1 MTDAAQILQRYKAA
15 ESVRLAMCSI
25 WRDVGAYGDPLN
37 RQIGM
42 DTATVGWSPSLA
54 GQAQIFD
61 STLRQAAMTYAA
73 GCMSWITPAETKW
86 FAYTAPRF
94 LRGDDAAKSWYSEC
108 SDIAS
113 EVLAGT
119 NFYSQVHDVY
129 MQDGIYGTSG
139 LFVREN
145 VRYGLHFESMQ
156 ISEYSILENH
166 LGDVDTVFR
175 VKKYS
180 ARQMA
185 DDFGEKNLPHEV
197 AQCLGY
203 PLKERN
209 EDHEVIH
216 CISERKDRDRYRKN
230 VQNAP
235 WASVW
240 IHKASEKILRESGFY
255 EPPFCVHRHLPW
267 GRTPYGR
274 SPGMESLYD
283 TRTLNYMQQQLDTLV
298 EKQVS
303 PPVIAPANFEG
314 TIDLRARGITYTPD
328 MNSRPQY
335 FGEPGNY
342 MIGEDRTEFRKR
354 QINNAF
360 HVELFQALASVPI
373 GKQMTAEEVRQR
385 RNDRLP
391 NFSPTFARKT
401 REICDPIMRQVFSV
415 LAKAGAFPPAPR
427 QLMQNLGNG
436 EVFIPDPNIVY
447 SSRMALALQTIHNDA
462 FVDAMTMAGNIA
474 NVRPD
479 VLDNL
484 NIDDGFRNYA
494 RNLGVLESSIVP
506 ERIRDQMRMARAQAQ
521 AQAEREMS
529 MLDEAEGVA
538 KLAQAAA

>member
-1 MTDAAQILQRYKAA
+1 
-15 ESVRLAMCSI
+15 
-25 WRDVGAYGDPLN
+25 
-37 RQIGM
+37 
-42 DTATVGWSPSLA
+42 
-54 GQAQIFD
+54 
-61 STLRQAAMTYAA
+61 
-73 GCMSWITPAETKW
+73 
-86 FAYTAPRF
+86 
-94 LRGDDAAKSWYSEC
+94 
-108 SDIAS
+108 
-113 EVLAGT
+113 
-119 NFYSQVHDVY
+119 
-129 MQDGIYGTSG
+129 
-139 LFVREN
+139 
-145 VRYGLHFESMQ
+145 
-156 ISEYSILENH
+156 
-166 LGDVDTVFR
+166 
-175 VKKYS
+175 
-180 ARQMA
+180 
-185 DDFGEKNLPHEV
+185 
-197 AQCLGY
+197 
-203 PLKERN
+203 
-209 EDHEVIH
+209 
-216 CISERKDRDRYRKN
+216 
-230 VQNAP
+230 
-235 WASVW
+235 
-240 IHKASEKILRESGFY
+240 
-255 EPPFCVHRHLPW
+255 
-267 GRTPYGR
+267 
-274 SPGMESLYD
+274 MEAIYD

-462 FVDAMTMAGNIA
+462 FLDAMTMAGNIA

-506 ERIRDQMRMARAQAQ
+506 ERIRDQMRMERAQAQ
-521 AQAEREMS
+521 ARAEQEMS

>member
-1 MTDAAQILQRYKAA
+1 
-15 ESVRLAMCSI
+15 
-25 WRDVGAYGDPLN
+25 
-37 RQIGM
+37 
-42 DTATVGWSPSLA
+42 
-54 GQAQIFD
+54 
-61 STLRQAAMTYAA
+61 
-73 GCMSWITPAETKW
+73 
-86 FAYTAPRF
+86 
-94 LRGDDAAKSWYSEC
+94 
-108 SDIAS
+108 
-113 EVLAGT
+113 
-119 NFYSQVHDVY
+119 
-129 MQDGIYGTSG
+129 
-139 LFVREN
+139 
-145 VRYGLHFESMQ
+145 
-156 ISEYSILENH
+156 
-166 LGDVDTVFR
+166 
-175 VKKYS
+175 
-180 ARQMA
+180 
-185 DDFGEKNLPHEV
+185 
-197 AQCLGY
+197 
-203 PLKERN
+203 
-209 EDHEVIH
+209 
-216 CISERKDRDRYRKN
+216 
-230 VQNAP
+230 
-235 WASVW
+235 VW
-240 IHKASEKILRESGFY
+240 IHKASETILRESGFY
-255 EPPFCVHRHLPW
+255 EAPFCVHRHLPW

-274 SPGMESLYD
+274 SPGMEAIYD

-462 FVDAMTMAGNIA
+462 FLDAMTMAGNIA

-506 ERIRDQMRMARAQAQ
+506 ERIRDQMRMERAQAQ
-521 AQAEREMS
+521 ARAEQEMS

>member
-1 MTDAAQILQRYKAA
+1 
-15 ESVRLAMCSI
+15 
-25 WRDVGAYGDPLN
+25 
-37 RQIGM
+37 
-42 DTATVGWSPSLA
+42 
-54 GQAQIFD
+54 
-61 STLRQAAMTYAA
+61 
-73 GCMSWITPAETKW
+73 
-86 FAYTAPRF
+86 
-94 LRGDDAAKSWYSEC
+94 
-108 SDIAS
+108 
-113 EVLAGT
+113 
-119 NFYSQVHDVY
+119 
-129 MQDGIYGTSG
+129 
-139 LFVREN
+139 
-145 VRYGLHFESMQ
+145 
-156 ISEYSILENH
+156 
-166 LGDVDTVFR
+166 
-175 VKKYS
+175 
-180 ARQMA
+180 MA
-185 DDFGEKNLPHEV
+185 DDFGERNLPHEV

-203 PLKERN
+203 PLKERS

-216 CISERKDRDRYRKN
+216 CISERKERDRYRKN

-240 IHKASEKILRESGFY
+240 IHKASETILRESGFY
-255 EPPFCVHRHLPW
+255 EAPFCVHRHLPW

-274 SPGMESLYD
+274 SPGMEAIYD

-342 MIGEDRTEFRKR
+342 IIGEDRTEFRKR

-462 FVDAMTMAGNIA
+462 FLDAMTMAGNIA